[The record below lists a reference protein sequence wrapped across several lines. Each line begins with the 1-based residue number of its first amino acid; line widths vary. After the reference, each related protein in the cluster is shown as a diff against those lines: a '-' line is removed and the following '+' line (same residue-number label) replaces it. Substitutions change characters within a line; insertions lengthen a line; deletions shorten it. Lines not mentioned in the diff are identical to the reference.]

1 LGSGRQIY
9 ERQTVMTKFHDI
21 YINQIP
27 PNQNEDWDTFNIL
40 FLKIGDRIK
49 IGVCPAIKYSHAQIM
64 EELLH
69 SENIF
74 TFHKQAGKH
83 GKEVPKA
90 DFYDEVLK
98 KHGKILACGLMTV
111 DYRRKHVRFYGS
123 SPEYGIGMK
132 LLEARHF
139 MENYYSGSS
148 FNFTVE

>member
-1 LGSGRQIY
+1 MPKY
-9 ERQTVMTKFHDI
+9 HDI

-40 FLKIGDRIK
+40 FLKIGDGTKVGICQS
-49 IGVCPAIKYSHAQIM
+49 VKYNHAQIM

-74 TFHKQAGKH
+74 NFHKQFGKH

-90 DFYDEVLK
+90 DFYDEASK

-111 DYRRKHVRFYGS
+111 EYRRKYIKFYGS

-139 MENYYSGSS
+139 MDNYYSDSG
-148 FNFTVE
+148 FNYTVE